1 MSFSLEFTEKSAK
14 QWKKLD
20 ESIKNQFRKKI
31 KERLENPKV
40 AKDKLSGY
48 KDIYKIKLKDLGYR
62 LAYQVKESELI
73 VLVLVVNQRANDKIY
88 NELKRIFKT
97 KSN

>member
-20 ESIKNQFRKKI
+20 ESIKIQFRKKI

-40 AKDKLSGY
+40 AKDKLS
-48 KDIYKIKLKDLGYR
+48 DIRTFIR
-62 LAYQVKESELI
+62 
-73 VLVLVVNQRANDKIY
+73 
-88 NELKRIFKT
+88 
-97 KSN
+97 